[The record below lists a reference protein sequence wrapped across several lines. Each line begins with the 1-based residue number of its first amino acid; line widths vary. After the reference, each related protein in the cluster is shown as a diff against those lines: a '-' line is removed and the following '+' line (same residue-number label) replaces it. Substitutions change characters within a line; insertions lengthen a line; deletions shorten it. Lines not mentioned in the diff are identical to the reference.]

1 MRTDMIN
8 THSWRSLHPLPGSAA
23 EVSFRFQPLR
33 KICASIASVSDLNFR
48 RKWHDFRIQF
58 LLPAINTSASALNLC
73 FRSTADSNEI
83 SAPDSSALAS
93 AVCVPDPTSRKTE
106 TALLYGQN
114 MNIPVMFNLT
124 SLTMR
129 SLDDCLIP
137 GFLNEK
143 NLPALVNLS
152 LQDLSQWTRVSTHVN
167 MWQPHR
173 GVKSLALAYAGML
186 RQDDFAET
194 IVQLFPGVKKLELN
208 IIFACETLT
217 LEISQM
223 MEQFQKWSLEKAN
236 FVVEC
241 VDESAWIVT
250 ILKNMSLWK
259 GIKRVHFKRISFTQ
273 NDLPFPFEDITSYS
287 AGLASVKFTGPGYAA
302 HIVELK
308 PSVSKESDVP
318 VQLTVAE
325 ITEKMQPFFSR

>member
-1 MRTDMIN
+1 
-8 THSWRSLHPLPGSAA
+8 
-23 EVSFRFQPLR
+23 
-33 KICASIASVSDLNFR
+33 
-48 RKWHDFRIQF
+48 
-58 LLPAINTSASALNLC
+58 
-73 FRSTADSNEI
+73 
-83 SAPDSSALAS
+83 
-93 AVCVPDPTSRKTE
+93 
-106 TALLYGQN
+106 

-259 GIKRVHFKRISFTQ
+259 GESGRKLVQKTWFKKVCLMCAFR
-273 NDLPFPFEDITSYS
+273 N
-287 AGLASVKFTGPGYAA
+287 
-302 HIVELK
+302 
-308 PSVSKESDVP
+308 
-318 VQLTVAE
+318 
-325 ITEKMQPFFSR
+325 